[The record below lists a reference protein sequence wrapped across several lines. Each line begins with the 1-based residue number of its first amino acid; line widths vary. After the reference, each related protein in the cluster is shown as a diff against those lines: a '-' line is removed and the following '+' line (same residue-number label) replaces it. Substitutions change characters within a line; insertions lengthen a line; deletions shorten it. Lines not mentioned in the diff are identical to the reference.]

1 MLFIVYYIALK
12 KKVTLRSEGYK
23 LLSIV
28 PMDDLEQ
35 IFFSKK
41 WFSRGVILWMDKKA
55 MIRNQGEIKLRTVKE
70 FVTSQ
75 EKKSIVC
82 FGRFLFFFIFLNYL
96 KLLFFKSIYCPSCF
110 REIVRNLFLHLFFYA
125 TSIIQLFI
133 RLYFEV
139 KSSILLLQ

>member
-41 WFSRGVILWMDKKA
+41 KNDSRGVILWMDKKA
-55 MIRNQGEIKLRTVKE
+55 MIRNQGEIKL
-70 FVTSQ
+70 
-75 EKKSIVC
+75 
-82 FGRFLFFFIFLNYL
+82 
-96 KLLFFKSIYCPSCF
+96 
-110 REIVRNLFLHLFFYA
+110 
-125 TSIIQLFI
+125 
-133 RLYFEV
+133 
-139 KSSILLLQ
+139 